1 MKQKRMPHGINHSG
15 RKVKRTTRS
24 VSDDELLQLPA
35 DDQVFLLPW
44 YLPKDVYLAVRRI
57 LPNIHIS
64 KMRYYFEDYGCM
76 RCERRDVL
84 YGTNGL
90 CERCN
95 VIVRWRLTQ
104 SLRKRLAAVGI
115 PTQSAASDVGRALT
129 LAQHLLKPF
138 RRTRAVNGVS
148 STRRVRPAP

>member
-1 MKQKRMPHGINHSG
+1 MKQKRIPQGINHSS
-15 RKVKRTTRS
+15 RKVKRTRS

-84 YGTNGL
+84 YRTNGL
-90 CERCN
+90 CEQCN
-95 VIVRWRLTQ
+95 TIVRWRLTQ
-104 SLRKRLAAVGI
+104 CLKKRLGAVGI
-115 PTQSAASDVGRALT
+115 PTQSEAADVGRALK

-138 RRTRAVNGVS
+138 RHSGRTLNR
-148 STRRVRPAP
+148 RPAP